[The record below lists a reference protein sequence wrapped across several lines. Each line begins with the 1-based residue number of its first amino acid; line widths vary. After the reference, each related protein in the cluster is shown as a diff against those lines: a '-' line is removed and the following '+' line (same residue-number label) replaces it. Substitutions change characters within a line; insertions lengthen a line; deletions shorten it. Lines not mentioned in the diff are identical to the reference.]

1 MKHIS
6 LLIILLFSLAGIL
19 SAHPFPGSQDPLETE
34 EVVDMVDDI
43 DPMSPVNHKMGPLD
57 EEMQNAL
64 RFIISNYSKPWEEL
78 SMQGKLSFDGLP
90 IRPSVKFYMKRG
102 ESIILSARA
111 PLFGEVARIELSP
124 QSLLIINK
132 HTKKYC
138 TFDMSTYT
146 AQYPSMVADFQDILL
161 GEIVYPGF
169 GRMTSELA
177 DKSFWS
183 YESDDIFILPD
194 KQLQWQNMGY
204 GFLVDMP
211 SFKLR
216 DIILFFHSTDLELD
230 FSYLFGIEGWT
241 LGLAGTLHGH
251 DLNGSLQLSY
261 PDYFPVPVEFT
272 DLDERYTPTDLR
284 NVLKF

>member
-6 LLIILLFSLAGIL
+6 LLVALLL
-19 SAHPFPGSQDPLETE
+19 SSAAALTSYAFPTPQDPLETE
-34 EVVDMVDDI
+34 DVVDMVDDI
-43 DPMSPVNHKMGPLD
+43 DPISPENHKLGPLD

-64 RFIISNYSKPWEEL
+64 NFIVSNYSKPWEEL

-90 IRPSVKFYMKRG
+90 IRPSVKFYMRRG
-102 ESIILSARA
+102 EAIILSARA
-111 PLFGEVARIELSP
+111 PLLGEVARIELSP
-124 QSLLIINK
+124 ESLVIINK
-132 HTKKYC
+132 YTKKYC
-138 TFDMSTYT
+138 TFDMSSYT
-146 AQYPSMVADFQDILL
+146 ARYPSMVADFQDILL
-161 GEIVYPGF
+161 GEIVFPGF
-169 GRMTSELA
+169 GRMTSDLA

-183 YESDDIFILPD
+183 YESDGIFILPD

-204 GFLVDMP
+204 GFMVDIP

-216 DIILFFHSTDLELD
+216 DIILFFLSTDLELD

-241 LGLAGTLHGH
+241 LGLVGTLHGR

-272 DLDERYTPTDLR
+272 DVDERYTPSDLKG
-284 NVLKF
+284 VLKF